1 MWLTTVAPTGIP
13 LPMLVWFTFDG
24 NSLSVSSQPR
34 ASRVT
39 DDGHRHQC
47 HRLSSF
53 IFSGYRRCVIPR
65 PGVPGLGVVLSA
77 PFRFASAGLH
87 VAVTT
92 SAAAAGLAGSAA
104 LVGGSAATRAGG
116 AVLDGVPGARSAAR
130 AVTGMAVEAVGG
142 PPARRSS
149 RHGRRRWI
157 EVRGLSGPDSDAV
170 AEAVLEDVRAVPGV
184 LDAVLNRSVA
194 RVVITL
200 APEGTRQN
208 LSAVVADAERRA
220 GNPTTRRHQP
230 LTLPADDTLLV
241 ARAFSAAVA
250 ATSLGLSL
258 GSATLRLPGLPN
270 FFSVAPTLAEQVPA
284 IRHKLVHKLGNE
296 GTDLLLAGLNAAANV
311 LTVSPTAAAAEAA
324 SRALLV
330 AEAWN
335 VRQAWHRHEPDLA
348 AQSPEGRRPKRG
360 TTVFA
365 DGPGEEYANQ
375 AGWIGLSAAAVI
387 GALTRSPTV
396 AGAAALVSAP
406 KPSRAAREAF
416 GCAMSRGLT
425 THHDTVIMRPRSL
438 RALDRVDAIVIDPR
452 ALYTDE
458 LMVTRLR
465 GVGNSRRTSAWQ
477 AAQAALEAG
486 LIGPGWHRLST
497 IPSVGGA
504 GEALVSPLRDPF
516 ATAVVSEARRTG
528 ARVASVADDGLR
540 SLRQGFDTLYPFS
553 GSLDDALAGAVSA
566 LRLDGATV
574 VFLTT
579 STMAAQHEADITVG
593 IARGTGPV
601 WGADLFVPDLPAAWR
616 ILRAIP
622 AARAASTRGVRLS
635 LSGSA
640 IGALM
645 LVPGVPGYGPDAVN
659 TSVFA
664 GLWTGFRAGDKVF
677 EEPLPTAEPGHE
689 WHGLTVDDVHRLLPR
704 PPSVPESP
712 AENPSI
718 LQAPVRFARGVTTTA
733 WSLAGDLAG
742 EFRANLA
749 DPITPILATGAVA
762 SALLGSPL
770 DAALVSSVLLTNAA
784 LSAQQQ
790 LHAERTLRRL
800 LVVQDPPARRLVGP
814 LEDHNCED
822 VPATALRPGDIIEL
836 RAGEVVP
843 ADARL
848 IEADNVE
855 IDESRLTGESL
866 PVPKQTDPAPGA
878 PLAERACMIYAGCTV
893 VAGTGLAVVT
903 AVGNGTEVMRA
914 VAMAPRTTRR
924 IGLHHQLAQI
934 TSRALPWTLG
944 GGALVGLLSMVRGS
958 PLRAAVSSAVAVS
971 VAAVPEG
978 LPLVATLA
986 QLASAR
992 KLSGQHVLIRNPNS
1006 VEALARLDV
1015 VCFDKTGTLSENRL
1029 QVKRVHPL
1037 PGHSRDA
1044 VIAAAASTIVAHNGK
1059 ADHATDEAIR
1069 QAAGNV
1075 DADDR
1080 DAYLPFQSGRPFAAS
1095 LTGNR
1100 LTIKGAPEVLSAAL
1114 VNKAPALEPMTTELA
1129 AMGLRVLAVAE
1140 RTLTTRQAARAAAD
1154 PAAMER
1160 LCRTG
1165 LKPVGVLGLAD
1176 TPRASAASLL
1186 AELGERGIGVRLIT
1200 GDHPIT
1206 AAVVANEL
1214 GLAVTEDQV
1223 VTGSDWEAMSA
1234 DERAEAVTARL
1245 VFARMSPEHKIDVV
1259 QTLERIGRVTAMVG
1273 DGAND
1278 AAAIRAASVGIAVAT
1293 GGSDPARIAADMLL
1307 LDGHIEALL
1316 AALDEGEQLWQRVQS
1331 AVSVLLGGNAGE
1343 VMFALLTTL
1352 FTGRSVLNARQML
1365 LVNMLTDALP
1375 AAALA
1380 VSSHDGPGSLDRDE
1394 TAMWRAIAVRGSAT
1408 TAGATLAWLMGSMSG
1423 TQRRAATIAL
1433 IGLVCTQLTQTLADS
1448 RSPLVVSTAAGS
1460 LLALA
1465 GVISTPGLSQLFGC
1479 TPIDPLG
1486 WGQAFVATGV
1496 ASLLSLYAPALLER
1510 LLPLP
1515 VTSVVDDDDADLN
1528 QDGIDLP
1535 DHRGEQSRPKV
1546 DKNVRSGEAGL
1557 SSHEPR
1563 QDPAGDIK
1571 ESIE

>member
-1 MWLTTVAPTGIP
+1 M
-13 LPMLVWFTFDG
+13 
-24 NSLSVSSQPR
+24 
-34 ASRVT
+34 
-39 DDGHRHQC
+39 
-47 HRLSSF
+47 
-53 IFSGYRRCVIPR
+53 
-65 PGVPGLGVVLSA
+65 PGLGTVLSA
-77 PFRFASAGLH
+77 PIRAASAGLH
-87 VAVTT
+87 IAVTT
-92 SAAAAGLAGSAA
+92 TATAAGLAGSAA
-104 LVGGSAATRAGG
+104 LVGGSAATRAGE
-116 AVLDGVPGARSAAR
+116 AVLDVVPGART
-130 AVTGMAVEAVGG
+130 AVRTVAGMAVEAVGG

-157 EVRGLSGPDSDAV
+157 EVRGLSGPDADAI
-170 AEAVLEDVRAVPGV
+170 ADAVLESVRGIPGV
-184 LDAVLNRSVA
+184 IDAVINRSVA
-194 RVVITL
+194 RVVITV
-200 APEGTRQN
+200 APEGVERN
-208 LSAVVADAERRA
+208 LSTVVADAERRA
-220 GNPTTRRHQP
+220 RNQATQRHHP
-230 LTLPADDTLLV
+230 LTLPGDDTLLV

-250 ATSLGLSL
+250 AASLGLSL
-258 GSATLRLPGLPN
+258 GSSTMRLPRLPN
-270 FFSVAPTLAEQVPA
+270 VVSVAPTLAEQVPA
-284 IRHKLVHKLGNE
+284 IRHQLVRTLGNE
-296 GTDLLLAGLNAAANV
+296 GTDLLLAVLNAAANV

-348 AQSPEGRRPKRG
+348 AQSPEGRGPTRG

-375 AGWIGLSAAAVI
+375 EGWIGLSAAAVI

-425 THHDTVIMRPRSL
+425 AHHDTVIVRPCSL

-465 GVGNSRRTSAWQ
+465 GVVSSRRTSAWQ

-486 LIGPGWHRLST
+486 LIGPGWHRFST
-497 IPSVGGA
+497 IPSAGGA

-516 ATAVVSEARRTG
+516 ATAVVSEARRSG
-528 ARVASVADDGLR
+528 ARVVSVADDGLR
-540 SLRQGFDTLYPFS
+540 SLRQGFDTLFPAA
-553 GSLDDALAGAVSA
+553 GSLDDALADVVSK
-566 LRLDGATV
+566 LHLDGATV

-579 STMAAQHEADITVG
+579 STMAAQHEADITIG
-593 IARGTGPV
+593 ITRGSGPA

-622 AARAASTRGVRLS
+622 AARAASTRGVRLAV
-635 LSGSA
+635 SGSA

-664 GLWTGFRAGDKVF
+664 GLWTGFRAGTKVF
-677 EEPLPTAEPGHE
+677 EEPLPSAEPGHE
-689 WHGLTVDDVHRLLPR
+689 WYGLTVDEVQRLLPR
-704 PPSVPESP
+704 PPSVPEPP
-712 AENPSI
+712 AEHPSV
-718 LQAPVRFARGVTTTA
+718 LLAPARFVRGVSTTA

-790 LHAERTLRRL
+790 LHAQRTLRRL
-800 LVVQDPPARRLVGP
+800 LVVQDPPARRRVGP

-822 VPATALRPGDIIEL
+822 VPATALRPGDIIEV

-878 PLAERACMIYAGCTV
+878 ALAERACMIYAGCTL

-903 AVGNGTEVMRA
+903 AVGNGTEVMR
-914 VAMAPRTTRR
+914 VIAMAPRTTRR
-924 IGLHHQLAQI
+924 IGLHYQLARI

-958 PLRAAVSSAVAVS
+958 PLRAAVGSAIAVS

-986 QLASAR
+986 QLAAAR

-1006 VEALARLDV
+1006 VEALARLNV

-1029 QVKRVHPL
+1029 QVKRIRPL
-1037 PGHSRDA
+1037 PGHSRAA
-1044 VIAAAASTIVAHNGK
+1044 VLAAAASTIVAHDGK

-1069 QAAGNV
+1069 QAAG
-1075 DADDR
+1075 DIGADDR

-1095 LTGNR
+1095 LIGHR

-1114 VNKAPALEPMTTELA
+1114 AVDASDLAPMIAELA
-1129 AMGLRVLAVAE
+1129 AEGLRVLAVAE
-1140 RTLTTRQAARAAAD
+1140 RTLTARQAARAAAD

-1165 LKPVGVLGLAD
+1165 LQPVGVLGLAD

-1186 AELGERGIGVRLIT
+1186 AELGARGIGVRLIT

-1206 AAVVANEL
+1206 AAVIANEL
-1214 GLAVTEDQV
+1214 GLAVSEDQV
-1223 VTGSDWEAMSA
+1223 VTGTEWEAMSA
-1234 DERAEAVTARL
+1234 DERAEAVAERL
-1245 VFARMSPEHKIDVV
+1245 VFARMSPEHKVDVV
-1259 QTLERIGRVTAMVG
+1259 QTLERIGQVTAMVG

-1278 AAAIRAASVGIAVAT
+1278 AAAIRAASVGIAVAAS
-1293 GGSDPARIAADMLL
+1293 GSDPARTAADVLL

-1343 VMFALLTTL
+1343 VMFALLTAL
-1352 FTGRSVLNARQML
+1352 VTGRSVLNARQML

-1380 VSSHDGPGSLDRDE
+1380 VSSHDRAGSLDRDE
-1394 TAMWRAIAVRGSAT
+1394 AAMWRAIAVRGTAT
-1408 TAGATLAWLMGSMSG
+1408 TAGATLAWLMGSMTG

-1433 IGLVCTQLTQTLADS
+1433 IGLVSTQLTQTLADS
-1448 RSPLVVSTAAGS
+1448 RSPLVVATAAGS
-1460 LLALA
+1460 FLALA
-1465 GVISTPGLSQLFGC
+1465 AVISTPGLSQMFGC

-1486 WGQAFVATGV
+1486 WGQAFLATGA
-1496 ASLLSLYAPALLER
+1496 ASLLSLYAPAVLER
-1510 LLPLP
+1510 LLPVP
-1515 VTSVVDDDDADLN
+1515 DTSVVNDDDADLN

-1535 DHRGEQSRPKV
+1535 NNRGEQSRTKF

-1557 SSHEPR
+1557 SGHGPR
-1563 QDPAGDIK
+1563 QDDAGGLNGSN
-1571 ESIE
+1571 E

>member
-1 MWLTTVAPTGIP
+1 M
-13 LPMLVWFTFDG
+13 
-24 NSLSVSSQPR
+24 
-34 ASRVT
+34 
-39 DDGHRHQC
+39 
-47 HRLSSF
+47 
-53 IFSGYRRCVIPR
+53 IPR
-65 PGVPGLGVVLSA
+65 LGVPGLGTVLSA
-77 PFRFASAGLH
+77 PFRLASAGLH
-87 VAVTT
+87 VAVVTT
-92 SAAAAGLAGSAA
+92 NSAAGLAGSAA
-104 LVGGSAATRAGG
+104 LAGGSAATRAGA
-116 AVLDGVPGARSAAR
+116 AVLEVVPGARSAAR
-130 AVTGMAVEAVGG
+130 AVTGIAVEAVGG
-142 PPARRSS
+142 PPTRRSS

-157 EVRGLSGPDSDAV
+157 EVRGLSGPDADAI
-170 AEAVLEDVRAVPGV
+170 ADAVLEAVRDIPGV
-184 LDAVLNRSVA
+184 TDAVINRSVA
-194 RVVITL
+194 RVVITV
-200 APEGTRQN
+200 ATDGNRQD
-208 LSAVVADAERRA
+208 LSAVVADAERKARNQA
-220 GNPTTRRHQP
+220 AHRHHP
-230 LTLPADDTLLV
+230 LTLPGDDILLV
-241 ARAFSAAVA
+241 ARACSAAIA
-250 ATSLGLSL
+250 AASLGFSL
-258 GSATLRLPGLPN
+258 GGATMRLPGLPN
-270 FFSVAPTLAEQVPA
+270 LVSVAPTLAEQIPA
-284 IRHKLVHKLGNE
+284 IRHHLVRTLGNE
-296 GTDLLLAGLNAAANV
+296 GTDLLLAVLNAAANV
-311 LTVSPTAAAAEAA
+311 LTVSPTAAAAETA
-324 SRALLV
+324 SRALLA

-335 VRQAWHRHEPDLA
+335 VRQAWHRHEPELA
-348 AQSPEGRRPKRG
+348 AQVPVNPGTRRG
-360 TTVFA
+360 TSLFA

-406 KPSRAAREAF
+406 KPARAAREAF
-416 GCAMSRGLT
+416 GCAMSRGMT
-425 THHDTVIMRPRSL
+425 AHHDTVILRPRSL

-465 GVGNSRRTSAWQ
+465 GVANSRRTSAWQ

-486 LIGPGWHRLST
+486 LLGPGWHRLSA
-497 IPSVGGA
+497 IPSAGGA

-516 ATAVVSEARRTG
+516 ATAVVSEARRSG
-528 ARVASVADDGLR
+528 ARVISVADDGLR
-540 SLRQGFDTLYPFS
+540 SLRQGFDTLYPAA
-553 GSLDDALAGAVSA
+553 GSIDDALADVVSQ
-566 LRLDGATV
+566 LHLDGATV

-579 STMAAQHEADITVG
+579 SKMAAQHEADITIG
-593 IARGTGPV
+593 ITRGTGPA

-622 AARAASTRGVRLS
+622 AARDASIRGVRLS

-664 GLWTGFRAGDKVF
+664 GLWAGFRAGSKVF
-677 EEPLPTAEPGHE
+677 EEALPTAEPGHE
-689 WHGLTVDDVHRLLPR
+689 WHGLTIDDVHRLLPR
-704 PPSVPESP
+704 PPSSPESP
-712 AENPSI
+712 AGPPSI
-718 LQAPVRFARGVTTTA
+718 LSAPARLVRGATTSA
-733 WSLAGDLAG
+733 WSLAGDLAS

-800 LVVQDPPARRLVGP
+800 LVVQDPPARRRVGP
-814 LEDHNCED
+814 LQDTISED
-822 VPATALRPGDIIEL
+822 VPATALRPGDVIEV

-866 PVPKQTDPAPGA
+866 PVPKQTDPVPGA
-878 PLAERACMIYAGCTV
+878 PLAERACMIYAGCTI

-903 AVGNGTEVMRA
+903 AVGNGTEVRRA
-914 VAMAPRTTRR
+914 IAMAPKTTRR
-924 IGLHHQLAQI
+924 IGLHYQLARI

-958 PLRAAVSSAVAVS
+958 PLRAAVASAVAVS

-986 QLASAR
+986 QLAAAR
-992 KLSGQHVLIRNPNS
+992 KLSGQHVLIRNPNA
-1006 VEALARLDV
+1006 VEALARLNV

-1029 QVKRVHPL
+1029 QVKRVRPL
-1037 PGHSRDA
+1037 PGHSRAA
-1044 VIAAAASTIVAHNGK
+1044 VLAAAATTIVAHDGK

-1069 QAAGNV
+1069 QAADDI

-1095 LTGNR
+1095 LAGNR

-1114 VNKAPALEPMTTELA
+1114 ARNAPDLTPMVTDLA
-1129 AMGLRVLAVAE
+1129 AEGLRVLAVAE
-1140 RTLTTRQAARAAAD
+1140 RTLTARQAARAAAD
-1154 PAAMER
+1154 PTAMER
-1160 LCRTG
+1160 MCRTG
-1165 LKPVGVLGLAD
+1165 LKPIGALGLAD
-1176 TPRASAASLL
+1176 TPRAHAASLL
-1186 AELGERGIGVRLIT
+1186 AELGARGVGVRLIT

-1206 AAVVANEL
+1206 AAVIASEL
-1214 GLAVTEDQV
+1214 GLAVNEAQV
-1223 VTGSDWEAMSA
+1223 VTGTEWEAMSA
-1234 DERAEAVTARL
+1234 DERAEAVAERL
-1245 VFARMSPEHKIDVV
+1245 VFARMSPEHKVDVV
-1259 QTLERIGRVTAMVG
+1259 QTLERIGQVTAMVG

-1278 AAAIRAASVGIAVAT
+1278 AAAIRAASVGIAVAA
-1293 GGSDPARIAADMLL
+1293 GGSDPARTAADILL

-1316 AALDEGEQLWQRVQS
+1316 AALDESEQLWQRVQS

-1343 VMFALLTTL
+1343 VMFALLTAL
-1352 FTGRSVLNARQML
+1352 VTGRSVLNARQML

-1380 VSSHDGPGSLDRDE
+1380 VSSHDGTGSLDRDE
-1394 TAMWRAIAVRGSAT
+1394 AAMWRAIAVRGTAT
-1408 TAGATLAWLMGSMSG
+1408 TAGATLAWLMGSLTG

-1433 IGLVCTQLTQTLADS
+1433 IGLVSTQLTQTLADS

-1460 LLALA
+1460 FLVLA
-1465 GVISTPGLSQLFGC
+1465 GVISTPGLSQVFGC
-1479 TPIDPLG
+1479 TPIDPVG
-1486 WGQAFVATGV
+1486 WGQAFLATAV
-1496 ASLLSLYAPALLER
+1496 ASLVSLYAPAALER
-1510 LLPLP
+1510 LFP
-1515 VTSVVDDDDADLN
+1515 VPDTSGPDTSGPDTSGPDTSGPEPSGPDTSITDDDDTDLN

-1535 DHRGEQSRPKV
+1535 DHRGKKSRPKV
-1546 DKNVRSGEAGL
+1546 DKNLRPGEAG
-1557 SSHEPR
+1557 SSGHN
-1563 QDPAGDIK
+1563 
-1571 ESIE
+1571 ST